1 MAAVGPRTGPG
12 AGAEALALAA
22 ELQGEAT
29 CSICLELFREPVS
42 VECGHS
48 FCRACIARCW
58 ERPGAGAAA
67 APRTLPCPL
76 PCPQCREPARPSQLR
91 PNRQLA
97 AVAALLRR
105 FSLPPAAPG
114 ERGTPEAAA
123 EAGCV
128 QHGEP
133 LKLYCQDD
141 GRAICVVCDRA
152 REHRAHA
159 VLPLDE
165 AVQEAKELLESR
177 LKVLKK
183 DLENY
188 EVFRS
193 TEEKES
199 KELLKQMAAER
210 EKVGAEFQALR
221 AFLVEQEGRLLGRL
235 EELSREVTQKQNENL
250 AQLGGEITQLS
261 KLSSQI
267 QETAR
272 KPDLDFLQEF
282 KNTLSRC
289 SNVPAPKPSTVS
301 SEMKNKVWNVSLKT
315 FVLKG
320 LLKKFKEDLRGEL
333 EKEEK
338 VELTLD
344 PDTANPRLIL
354 SLDLKSVRLGQRV
367 QDLPSH
373 PRRFD
378 TNTRVLASCGFSSG
392 RHHWEVE
399 APTCESGLEGHCP
412 ASEVRGARMVQ
423 LRVNSPSWLP
433 VGREVV
439 LRREPP
445 HFWSACHSPAPAAL
459 EGFWRPQHE
468 TVRWGKGTL
477 WSPEQRKMPWI
488 LRACPLPVVPGMW
501 IWPAVM
507 RWGWVRTGAHLLT
520 EVLLFTLAYCPDSV
534 GPLAPWNT
542 KPWSCAV
549 LSCKVGS
556 QPGSLSLLFCLLVSC
571 QLCLQRPES
580 SWPDQIVCSGR
591 STVLPAQRTVWAR
604 TGRKTLTC
612 T

>member
-12 AGAEALALAA
+12 SGAEALALAA

-48 FCRACIARCW
+48 FCRSCIARCW
-58 ERPGAGAAA
+58 ERPGAGSAAV
-67 APRTLPCPL
+67 PRLLPYPL

-105 FSLPPAAPG
+105 FSLPSAAPG
-114 ERGTPEAAA
+114 ERGSPEAAA
-123 EAGCV
+123 AAAATGCA

-133 LKLYCQDD
+133 LKLFCQDD

-152 REHRAHA
+152 REHREHA
-159 VLPLDE
+159 VIPLGE

-177 LKVLKK
+177 LKVLKS
-183 DLENY
+183 DLEDY
-188 EVFRS
+188 EMFRS
-193 TEEKES
+193 TEEKEG

-250 AQLGGEITQLS
+250 AQLGSEITQLS

-267 QETAR
+267 QDTAH

-320 LLKKFKEDLRGEL
+320 LLKKFKEDLREEL

-354 SLDLKSVRLGQRV
+354 SLDLKSVRLGQRA

-399 APTCESGLEGHCP
+399 
-412 ASEVRGARMVQ
+412 
-423 LRVNSPSWLP
+423 
-433 VGREVV
+433 
-439 LRREPP
+439 
-445 HFWSACHSPAPAAL
+445 
-459 EGFWRPQHE
+459 
-468 TVRWGKGTL
+468 
-477 WSPEQRKMPWI
+477 
-488 LRACPLPVVPGMW
+488 
-501 IWPAVM
+501 
-507 RWGWVRTGAHLLT
+507 
-520 EVLLFTLAYCPDSV
+520 
-534 GPLAPWNT
+534 
-542 KPWSCAV
+542 
-549 LSCKVGS
+549 VGS
-556 QPGSLSLLFCLLVSC
+556 QDGWAFGVARESVRRKGLTPFTPEEGVWALQLNGGQYWAVTSPERTPLSCGHLSRVRVALDLEVGAVSFYATEDMRHLYTFRVKFQERVFPLFS
-571 QLCLQRPES
+571 
-580 SWPDQIVCSGR
+580 VCS
-591 STVLPAQRTVWAR
+591 
-604 TGRKTLTC
+604 TGTYLRIWP
-612 T
+612 

>member
-58 ERPGAGAAA
+58 ERPNTGTAAA
-67 APRTLPCPL
+67 TRTLPGPL

-97 AVAALLRR
+97 AVATLLRR
-105 FSLPPAAPG
+105 FSLPAAATG
-114 ERGTPEAAA
+114 KCGTPEAAA
-123 EAGCV
+123 SATLVRCT

-165 AVQEAKELLESR
+165 AVQEAKELLYSR
-177 LKVLKK
+177 LRALKK
-183 DLENY
+183 ELEDY

-221 AFLVEQEGRLLGRL
+221 AFLVEQEGRLLSRL

-250 AQLGGEITQLS
+250 AQLGGEIAQLS

-267 QETAR
+267 QETAQ

-282 KNTLSRC
+282 KNTLSKC
-289 SNVPAPKPSTVS
+289 SNVPGPKPTTVS
-301 SEMKNKVWNVSLKT
+301 SEMKNKVWKVSLKT

-320 LLKKFKEDLRGEL
+320 LLKKFKEDLREEL

-354 SLDLKSVRLGQRV
+354 SLDLKSVRLGPRA

-373 PRRFD
+373 PNRFD

-399 APTCESGLEGHCP
+399 VGSTDGWAFGVARESVRRKGLTPFTPEEGVWALQLNGGQYWAVTSPERTPLSCGHLSRVRV
-412 ASEVRGARMVQ
+412 ALDLEVGAVSFYAVEDMRH
-423 LRVNSPSWLP
+423 LYTFRVNFQERVFPLFSVCST
-433 VGREVV
+433 GTF
-439 LRREPP
+439 LR
-445 HFWSACHSPAPAAL
+445 
-459 EGFWRPQHE
+459 
-468 TVRWGKGTL
+468 
-477 WSPEQRKMPWI
+477 
-488 LRACPLPVVPGMW
+488 
-501 IWPAVM
+501 IWP
-507 RWGWVRTGAHLLT
+507 
-520 EVLLFTLAYCPDSV
+520 
-534 GPLAPWNT
+534 
-542 KPWSCAV
+542 
-549 LSCKVGS
+549 
-556 QPGSLSLLFCLLVSC
+556 
-571 QLCLQRPES
+571 
-580 SWPDQIVCSGR
+580 
-591 STVLPAQRTVWAR
+591 
-604 TGRKTLTC
+604 
-612 T
+612 

>member
-58 ERPGAGAAA
+58 ERPGAGVGAAA
-67 APRTLPCPL
+67 AFRAL

-97 AVAALLRR
+97 AVATLLRR
-105 FSLPPAAPG
+105 FSLPPAKPG
-114 ERGTPEAAA
+114 EHGPQDSAAPAAA
-123 EAGCV
+123 GCAL
-128 QHGEP
+128 HGEP

-165 AVQEAKELLESR
+165 AVQEAKECLESR

-183 DLENY
+183 ELEDY
-188 EVFRS
+188 ELFRS

-199 KELLKQMAAER
+199 RELLKQMAAER

-235 EELSREVTQKQNENL
+235 EELSQEVTQKQNENL
-250 AQLGGEITQLS
+250 AQLASEITQLC

-267 QETAR
+267 QETAC

-282 KNTLSRC
+282 KNTLSKC
-289 SNVPAPKPSTVS
+289 SNVPGPKPTTVS

-320 LLKKFKEDLRGEL
+320 LLKKFKEDLRDEL

-354 SLDLKSVRLGQRV
+354 SLDLKSVRLGQRA
-367 QDLPSH
+367 QDLPDH
-373 PRRFD
+373 PHRFD
-378 TNTRVLASCGFSSG
+378 INTRVLASCGFSSG

-399 APTCESGLEGHCP
+399 VGSKEGWAFGVARESVRRKGLTPFTPEEGIWALQLNSGQYWAVTSPERTSLSCGHLSRVRV
-412 ASEVRGARMVQ
+412 ALDLEVGSVSFYAAEDMRH
-423 LRVNSPSWLP
+423 LYTFRVNFHERVFPLFSVCST
-433 VGREVV
+433 GTY
-439 LRREPP
+439 LR
-445 HFWSACHSPAPAAL
+445 
-459 EGFWRPQHE
+459 
-468 TVRWGKGTL
+468 
-477 WSPEQRKMPWI
+477 
-488 LRACPLPVVPGMW
+488 
-501 IWPAVM
+501 IWP
-507 RWGWVRTGAHLLT
+507 
-520 EVLLFTLAYCPDSV
+520 
-534 GPLAPWNT
+534 
-542 KPWSCAV
+542 
-549 LSCKVGS
+549 
-556 QPGSLSLLFCLLVSC
+556 
-571 QLCLQRPES
+571 
-580 SWPDQIVCSGR
+580 
-591 STVLPAQRTVWAR
+591 
-604 TGRKTLTC
+604 
-612 T
+612 

>member
-58 ERPGAGAAA
+58 ERPGPGAAA
-67 APRTLPCPL
+67 AARGQPCPL

-97 AVAALLRR
+97 AVATLLRR
-105 FSLPPAAPG
+105 FSLPAGVRG
-114 ERGTPEAAA
+114 ELGCPEAAA
-123 EAGCV
+123 RSAPARCA
-128 QHGEP
+128 QHREP

-177 LKVLKK
+177 LRILKK
-183 DLENY
+183 ELEDY
-188 EVFRS
+188 EAFRS

-199 KELLKQMAAER
+199 KELLKQMATEQ

-250 AQLGGEITQLS
+250 VQLGGEIAQLS
-261 KLSSQI
+261 KLCSQI
-267 QETAR
+267 QETTQ

-282 KNTLSRC
+282 KSSLNRC
-289 SNVPAPKPSTVS
+289 SNVPAPKPTTVS
-301 SEMKNKVWNVSLKT
+301 SEMKSKVWNVSLKT

-320 LLKKFKEDLRGEL
+320 LLKKFKEDLQGEL

-354 SLDLKSVRLGQRV
+354 SLDLKSVRLGPRA

-399 APTCESGLEGHCP
+399 VGSKDGWAFGVARESVRRKGLTPFTPEEGVWALQLNGGQYWAVTSPERTPLSCGHLSRVRV
-412 ASEVRGARMVQ
+412 ALDLEVGAVSFYAVEDMRH
-423 LRVNSPSWLP
+423 LYTFRVNFQERVFPLFSVCST
-433 VGREVV
+433 GTY
-439 LRREPP
+439 LR
-445 HFWSACHSPAPAAL
+445 
-459 EGFWRPQHE
+459 
-468 TVRWGKGTL
+468 
-477 WSPEQRKMPWI
+477 
-488 LRACPLPVVPGMW
+488 
-501 IWPAVM
+501 IWP
-507 RWGWVRTGAHLLT
+507 
-520 EVLLFTLAYCPDSV
+520 
-534 GPLAPWNT
+534 
-542 KPWSCAV
+542 
-549 LSCKVGS
+549 
-556 QPGSLSLLFCLLVSC
+556 
-571 QLCLQRPES
+571 
-580 SWPDQIVCSGR
+580 
-591 STVLPAQRTVWAR
+591 
-604 TGRKTLTC
+604 
-612 T
+612 

>member
-12 AGAEALALAA
+12 TGAEALALAA

-48 FCRACIARCW
+48 FCRACIGRCW
-58 ERPGAGAAA
+58 ERPGAGSVGAATR
-67 APRTLPCPL
+67 APPFPL

-91 PNRQLA
+91 PNRELA
-97 AVAALLRR
+97 AVATLLRR
-105 FSLPPAAPG
+105 FSLPAAAPG
-114 ERGTPEAAA
+114 EHGSQAAA
-123 EAGCV
+123 ARAAAARCG

-133 LKLYCQDD
+133 FKLYCQDD

-152 REHRAHA
+152 REHREHA

-177 LKVLKK
+177 LRVLKK
-183 DLENY
+183 ELEDC

-193 TEEKES
+193 TEKKES
-199 KELLKQMAAER
+199 KELLKQMAAEQ

-235 EELSREVTQKQNENL
+235 EELSREVAQKQNENL
-250 AQLGGEITQLS
+250 AQLGAEITQLS

-267 QETAR
+267 QETAQ

-282 KNTLSRC
+282 KSTLSRC
-289 SNVPAPKPSTVS
+289 SNVPGPKPTTVS

-320 LLKKFKEDLRGEL
+320 MLKKFKEDLRGEL

-354 SLDLKSVRLGQRV
+354 SLDLKSVRLGERA
-367 QDLPSH
+367 QDLPNH
-373 PRRFD
+373 PCRFD

-399 APTCESGLEGHCP
+399 VGSKDGWAFGVARESVRRKGLTPFTPEEGVWALQLNGGQYWAVTSPERSPLSCGHLSRVRV
-412 ASEVRGARMVQ
+412 ALDLEVGAVSFYAVEDMRH
-423 LRVNSPSWLP
+423 LYTFRVNFQERVFPLFSVCST
-433 VGREVV
+433 GTY
-439 LRREPP
+439 LR
-445 HFWSACHSPAPAAL
+445 
-459 EGFWRPQHE
+459 
-468 TVRWGKGTL
+468 
-477 WSPEQRKMPWI
+477 
-488 LRACPLPVVPGMW
+488 
-501 IWPAVM
+501 IWP
-507 RWGWVRTGAHLLT
+507 
-520 EVLLFTLAYCPDSV
+520 
-534 GPLAPWNT
+534 
-542 KPWSCAV
+542 
-549 LSCKVGS
+549 
-556 QPGSLSLLFCLLVSC
+556 
-571 QLCLQRPES
+571 
-580 SWPDQIVCSGR
+580 
-591 STVLPAQRTVWAR
+591 
-604 TGRKTLTC
+604 
-612 T
+612 

>member
-1 MAAVGPRTGPG
+1 MAAVGPRAGPG

-58 ERPGAGAAA
+58 ERPGAGATAA
-67 APRTLPCPL
+67 THTLPCSL
-76 PCPQCREPARPSQLR
+76 PCPQCREPARPGHLR

-97 AVAALLRR
+97 AVATLLRR
-105 FSLPPAAPG
+105 FSLPAGAPG
-114 ERGTPEAAA
+114 ERGPPEPVV
-123 EAGCV
+123 AGCA

-177 LKVLKK
+177 LKILKK
-183 DLENY
+183 DLEDY
-188 EVFRS
+188 EAFRS

-250 AQLGGEITQLS
+250 AQLGGEIAHLS

-267 QETAR
+267 QETAC

-289 SNVPAPKPSTVS
+289 SNVPAPKPTTVS

-354 SLDLKSVRLGQRV
+354 SLDLKSVRLGQRA

-399 APTCESGLEGHCP
+399 VGSKDGWAFGVARESVRRKGLTPFIPEEGVWALQLNSGQYWAVTSPERTPLSCGHLSRVRV
-412 ASEVRGARMVQ
+412 ALDLEVGAVSFYATEDMRHIYTF
-423 LRVNSPSWLP
+423 RVNFQERVFPLFSVCST
-433 VGREVV
+433 GTY
-439 LRREPP
+439 LR
-445 HFWSACHSPAPAAL
+445 
-459 EGFWRPQHE
+459 
-468 TVRWGKGTL
+468 
-477 WSPEQRKMPWI
+477 
-488 LRACPLPVVPGMW
+488 
-501 IWPAVM
+501 IWP
-507 RWGWVRTGAHLLT
+507 
-520 EVLLFTLAYCPDSV
+520 
-534 GPLAPWNT
+534 
-542 KPWSCAV
+542 
-549 LSCKVGS
+549 
-556 QPGSLSLLFCLLVSC
+556 
-571 QLCLQRPES
+571 
-580 SWPDQIVCSGR
+580 
-591 STVLPAQRTVWAR
+591 
-604 TGRKTLTC
+604 
-612 T
+612 

>member
-29 CSICLELFREPVS
+29 CSICLELFRDPVS

-58 ERPGAGAAA
+58 QRPGAGAAA
-67 APRTLPCPL
+67 APRAPLCPL

-105 FSLPPAAPG
+105 FSLPAVARE
-114 ERGTPEAAA
+114 ERESPEAVAV
-123 EAGCV
+123 GCA

-159 VLPLDE
+159 VLPLEE

-183 DLENY
+183 DLEDY
-188 EVFRS
+188 EMFRS

-210 EKVGAEFQALR
+210 ENVGAEFQALR

-267 QETAR
+267 KETAC

-289 SNVPAPKPSTVS
+289 SNVPAPKPTTVS

-320 LLKKFKEDLRGEL
+320 LLKKFKEDLCGEL

-354 SLDLKSVRLGQRV
+354 SLDLKSVRLGQRA

-373 PRRFD
+373 PHRFD

-399 APTCESGLEGHCP
+399 
-412 ASEVRGARMVQ
+412 
-423 LRVNSPSWLP
+423 
-433 VGREVV
+433 
-439 LRREPP
+439 
-445 HFWSACHSPAPAAL
+445 
-459 EGFWRPQHE
+459 
-468 TVRWGKGTL
+468 
-477 WSPEQRKMPWI
+477 
-488 LRACPLPVVPGMW
+488 
-501 IWPAVM
+501 
-507 RWGWVRTGAHLLT
+507 
-520 EVLLFTLAYCPDSV
+520 
-534 GPLAPWNT
+534 
-542 KPWSCAV
+542 
-549 LSCKVGS
+549 VGS
-556 QPGSLSLLFCLLVSC
+556 QDGWAFGVARESVRRKGLTPFTPEEGVWALQLNSGQYWAVTSPERTLLSCGHLSRVRVALDLEVGAVSFYAVEDMRHLYTFRVNFHERVFPLFS
-571 QLCLQRPES
+571 
-580 SWPDQIVCSGR
+580 VCS
-591 STVLPAQRTVWAR
+591 
-604 TGRKTLTC
+604 TGTYLRIWP
-612 T
+612 

>member
-12 AGAEALALAA
+12 TGAEALALAA

-48 FCRACIARCW
+48 FCRACIGRCW
-58 ERPGAGAAA
+58 ERPGAGALGAA
-67 APRTLPCPL
+67 TRGQPFPL

-97 AVAALLRR
+97 AVATLLRR
-105 FSLPPAAPG
+105 FSLPAAAPG
-114 ERGTPEAAA
+114 EHGSQTAAA
-123 EAGCV
+123 ARCG

-152 REHRAHA
+152 REHREHA

-177 LKVLKK
+177 LRVLKK
-183 DLENY
+183 ELEDY

-199 KELLKQMAAER
+199 KELL
-210 EKVGAEFQALR
+210 EFK
-221 AFLVEQEGRLLGRL
+221 
-235 EELSREVTQKQNENL
+235 ST
-250 AQLGGEITQLS
+250 
-261 KLSSQI
+261 LSSLW
-267 QETAR
+267 EESGAHR
-272 KPDLDFLQEF
+272 PFSEP
-282 KNTLSRC
+282 LSCRC
-289 SNVPAPKPSTVS
+289 SNVPGPKPTTVS

-354 SLDLKSVRLGQRV
+354 SLDLKSVRLGERA
-367 QDLPSH
+367 QDLPNH

-399 APTCESGLEGHCP
+399 VGSKDGWAFGVARESVRRKGLTPFTPEEGVWALQLNGGQYWAVTSPERSPLSCGHLSRVRV
-412 ASEVRGARMVQ
+412 ALDLEVGAVSFYAMEDMRH
-423 LRVNSPSWLP
+423 LYTFRVNFQERVFPLFSVCST
-433 VGREVV
+433 GTY
-439 LRREPP
+439 LR
-445 HFWSACHSPAPAAL
+445 
-459 EGFWRPQHE
+459 
-468 TVRWGKGTL
+468 
-477 WSPEQRKMPWI
+477 
-488 LRACPLPVVPGMW
+488 
-501 IWPAVM
+501 IWP
-507 RWGWVRTGAHLLT
+507 
-520 EVLLFTLAYCPDSV
+520 
-534 GPLAPWNT
+534 
-542 KPWSCAV
+542 
-549 LSCKVGS
+549 
-556 QPGSLSLLFCLLVSC
+556 
-571 QLCLQRPES
+571 
-580 SWPDQIVCSGR
+580 
-591 STVLPAQRTVWAR
+591 
-604 TGRKTLTC
+604 
-612 T
+612 

>member
-1 MAAVGPRTGPG
+1 MAAVGPRTGAG
-12 AGAEALALAA
+12 SGAEALALAA

-58 ERPGAGAAA
+58 ERPSTGTTAV
-67 APRTLPCPL
+67 PRALPCPL
-76 PCPQCREPARPSQLR
+76 PCPQCREPVRPGQLR

-97 AVAALLRR
+97 SVATLLRR
-105 FSLPPAAPG
+105 FSLPAAAPG
-114 ERGTPEAAA
+114 EHWPPEAAV
-123 EAGCV
+123 AGCV

-165 AVQEAKELLESR
+165 AVQEAKRCLRHTTFPLRPLSALSLGVALCNVPTSWGQTGRPSQKVEELLESR
-177 LKVLKK
+177 LKVLRK
-183 DLENY
+183 DLEDY

-235 EELSREVTQKQNENL
+235 EELSREVTQKQNENI
-250 AQLGGEITQLS
+250 AQLEGEITQLS

-267 QETAR
+267 QETSR

-289 SNVPAPKPSTVS
+289 SNVPGPKPTTVS

-354 SLDLKSVRLGQRV
+354 SLDLKSVRLGQRA
-367 QDLPSH
+367 QDLPCH

-399 APTCESGLEGHCP
+399 VGSKDGWAFGVARESVRRKGLTPFTPEEGVWALQLNSGKYWAVTSPERTPLSCGHLSRVRV
-412 ASEVRGARMVQ
+412 ALDLEVGAVSFFAVEDMRH
-423 LRVNSPSWLP
+423 LYTFRVNFHERVFPLFSVCST
-433 VGREVV
+433 GTY
-439 LRREPP
+439 LR
-445 HFWSACHSPAPAAL
+445 
-459 EGFWRPQHE
+459 
-468 TVRWGKGTL
+468 
-477 WSPEQRKMPWI
+477 
-488 LRACPLPVVPGMW
+488 
-501 IWPAVM
+501 IWP
-507 RWGWVRTGAHLLT
+507 
-520 EVLLFTLAYCPDSV
+520 
-534 GPLAPWNT
+534 
-542 KPWSCAV
+542 
-549 LSCKVGS
+549 
-556 QPGSLSLLFCLLVSC
+556 
-571 QLCLQRPES
+571 
-580 SWPDQIVCSGR
+580 
-591 STVLPAQRTVWAR
+591 
-604 TGRKTLTC
+604 
-612 T
+612 